1 MAHCSVL
8 ESNQKLTDRPS
19 RRIKRSGGHSLVR
32 QLKADWLIFGV
43 LLKMRPA
50 QQAQSTRV
58 TPSSIVSKL
67 YIPERLPSHR
77 VPGTKTIGPVAE
89 QSRERQELIRAA
101 RHEILWA
108 PIERAGISA
117 ILRPEL

>member
-1 MAHCSVL
+1 MAR
-8 ESNQKLTDRPS
+8 K
-19 RRIKRSGGHSLVR
+19 I
-32 QLKADWLIFGV
+32 GV
-43 LLKMRPA
+43 LQGKSEKPVTYVKKSVAHIMIRRLLAVWVIENLTIRRVAIGAAIPA
-50 QQAQSTRV
+50 SRLTGFA
-58 TPSSIVSKL
+58 PKPF
-67 YIPERLPSHR
+67 IPERLPSHK

-101 RHEILWA
+101 RHETLWA